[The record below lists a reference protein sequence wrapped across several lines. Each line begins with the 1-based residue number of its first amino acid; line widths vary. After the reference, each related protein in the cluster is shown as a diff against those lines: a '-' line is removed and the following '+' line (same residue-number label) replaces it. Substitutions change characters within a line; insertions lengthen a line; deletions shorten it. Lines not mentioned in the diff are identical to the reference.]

1 MYEVVTLGIV
11 LSGLLMIFQ
20 SRAAFGLLWATLL
33 LALSFPFIAPLIKGG
48 DSWILLIFA
57 VVIALILLQGVTAL
71 IFGRRAADSA
81 VGALIANLLLAPF
94 KILIGIFRTLFFRII

>member
-11 LSGLLMIFQ
+11 LSGLLIMFR

-48 DSWILLIFA
+48 ESWLLLIFA
-57 VVIALILLQGVTAL
+57 VVVALILLQGVAAL
-71 IFGRRAADSA
+71 IFGQRTADSVVA
-81 VGALIANLLLAPF
+81 SLISNVLLAPF
-94 KILIGIFRTLFFRII
+94 RVFIGFLRAIFFRLS

>member
-11 LSGLLMIFQ
+11 LSGLLIMFR

-48 DSWILLIFA
+48 ESWLLLIFA
-57 VVIALILLQGVTAL
+57 IVIALILLQGVAAL

-94 KILIGIFRTLFFRII
+94 KIFIGIFRTLFFRNI

>member
-11 LSGLLMIFQ
+11 LSGLLIMFR